1 MQRVLDKVEG
11 LESKVASNHETVQTQ
26 LKAVQGR
33 LGRLED
39 KVESVQDGQAKLEDK
54 VDTGLAELKA
64 EHNKLET
71 VVAFAEEK
79 RVRRKLQQEQ
89 QGMFTA
95 VLHIVASAG
104 FVKEVMVCFSLN
116 RGTWNDVRLWS
127 IVINKKYKHELK
139 GKTVEVKRAEPKDA
153 LAPVALVGRNISCRK
168 RINSNAFEEPQI
180 RARRLD

>member
-1 MQRVLDKVEG
+1 MSSTGSQTSSDRMEVLLQRVLDKVEG
-11 LESKVASNHETVQTQ
+11 LESKVASNHEAVQHQ
-26 LKAVQGR
+26 LTAVQGR

-54 VDTGLAELKA
+54 VDTGLAKLETGQAELKA

-95 VLHIVASAG
+95 VLHSAY
-104 FVKEVMVCFSLN
+104 S
-116 RGTWNDVRLWS
+116 RGLERS
-127 IVINKKYKHELK
+127 
-139 GKTVEVKRAEPKDA
+139 R
-153 LAPVALVGRNISCRK
+153 
-168 RINSNAFEEPQI
+168 
-180 RARRLD
+180 

>member
-1 MQRVLDKVEG
+1 MEVLLQRICDKVEG
-11 LESKVASNHETVQTQ
+11 LESKVASQISNLEMTVQNH
-26 LKAVQGR
+26 LNAVQGRLDGVQGRLDGMQGR

-39 KVESVQDGQAKLEDK
+39 KVESVQDGLAKLEIGQAELKD
-54 VDTGLAELKA
+54 GQAELKA

-71 VVAFAEEK
+71 MMAFAEEK

-116 RGTWNDVRLWS
+116 RGTWNDVRLW
-127 IVINKKYKHELK
+127 INVINKKYKYKLK
-139 GKTVEVKRAEPKDA
+139 GVKYE
-153 LAPVALVGRNISCRK
+153 
-168 RINSNAFEEPQI
+168 
-180 RARRLD
+180 

>member
-1 MQRVLDKVEG
+1 MEDLLQRVLDKVEG
-11 LESKVASNHETVQTQ
+11 LESKVTSQISNLEAHHEAVQTQ
-26 LKAVQGR
+26 LQAVQGRLDGVQGR

-39 KVESVQDGQAKLEDK
+39 KVESVQDGQAKLEEK
-54 VDTGLAELKA
+54 VDTRLAGLEDGQAELKHKVET

-127 IVINKKYKHELK
+127 IVINKKYEH
-139 GKTVEVKRAEPKDA
+139 
-153 LAPVALVGRNISCRK
+153 
-168 RINSNAFEEPQI
+168 
-180 RARRLD
+180 ARES

>member
-1 MQRVLDKVEG
+1 MEVLLQRVLDKVEG
-11 LESKVASNHETVQTQ
+11 LESKVASNHEDVQTQ
-26 LKAVQGR
+26 LQAVQGR

-54 VDTGLAELKA
+54 VHTRLAELKA
-64 EHNKLET
+64 D
-71 VVAFAEEK
+71 VALQKTFAEEK

-127 IVINKKYKHELK
+127 IVINKK
-139 GKTVEVKRAEPKDA
+139 
-153 LAPVALVGRNISCRK
+153 
-168 RINSNAFEEPQI
+168 
-180 RARRLD
+180 